1 MTHTYGSLK
10 VSRLNLLYNYRL
22 QELEEDKKKKNKER
36 KKKKLRKKK
45 ITDID
50 KK

>member
-36 KKKKLRKKK
+36 KKRSLGKRRLLTLIKK
-45 ITDID
+45 
-50 KK
+50 